1 MNIKTNGMITL
12 RIEHKIANYDGWKK
26 AFDSDPINRKQSGV
40 KRYRVYRP
48 VDDDLFVVIEL
59 DFDNLEQAQSTQT
72 ALNRMFGN
80 IDGKIIFGPKTML
93 LEIIE
98 SAEL

>member
-1 MNIKTNGMITL
+1 MITL

-59 DFDNLEQAQSTQT
+59 DFDNLEKAQATQT
-72 ALNRMFGN
+72 ALHKMFGN
-80 IDGKIIFGPKTML
+80 IDGKIVFGPQTKIL
-93 LEIIE
+93 KIVESII
-98 SAEL
+98 L